1 MKKEIQ
7 ELFDAIRAIRET
19 ETNTLIQNVNNPDQG
34 ILIINEIEPQVTELK
49 QILNFVS
56 LDALLLLPKSRFD
69 ELQAIINP
77 IIIKLKE
84 IQDLQKNPNQSDRD
98 QKQPYISY
106 FHSES
111 GDFKTSMPILWQL
124 ILESLTIINQNI
136 LNETDLNKKL
146 ESITAIE
153 DSAKKIQDNL
163 TSILESAKVELSK
176 GGVSKH
182 ADIFNEQAKKHLKE
196 AKKWRTISLKLIII
210 NLIVAIIMYF
220 VIVFFITELLDK
232 IETGILTAIL
242 ISFISYVIVQSVR
255 NFFAE
260 KHNEQINQHKANCLS
275 TYNTFIDSA
284 DTESKSVILHYA
296 TQTIFSHQ
304 NTGYL
309 SKESPTQNPN
319 PIVEVLKNIPKTS

>member
-1 MKKEIQ
+1 MEKAIK
-7 ELFDAIRAIRET
+7 ELFDAIRAIQET

-34 ILIINEIEPQVTELK
+34 ILIINEIEAQVTELK
-49 QILNFVS
+49 QMLNFVS
-56 LDALLLLPKSRFD
+56 LDALLLLPKFRFD
-69 ELQAIINP
+69 ELQQIINP
-77 IIIKLKE
+77 TIIKLKK
-84 IQDLQKNPNQSDRD
+84 IQDLQKDPNRSDRD

-111 GDFKTSMPILWQL
+111 GAYKTSKPILWQL
-124 ILESLTIINQNI
+124 ILESVTIINQNI

-146 ESITAIE
+146 ELITAIE
-153 DSAKKIQDNL
+153 NSAKIKEDNL
-163 TSILESAKVELSK
+163 TSILDSAKVELSK

-182 ADIFNEQAKKHLKE
+182 TEIFKDQAKKHLKE
-196 AKKWRTISLKLIII
+196 AKKWRTISLILMII
-210 NLIVAIIMYF
+210 NIVGAIIMYS
-220 VIVFFITELLDK
+220 VIVYFITELLDK
-232 IETGILTAIL
+232 IEAGILTAIL
-242 ISFISYVIVQSVR
+242 ISFISYGIVQSVR

-319 PIVEVLKNIPKTS
+319 PIVEVIKNIHKTS